1 MLPSHKI
8 TNGYMNLHYCSD
20 SIIIY
25 NKWCSTTMNDAHR
38 KSAEGEVADNILMC
52 YKASAASSPMH
63 VTAISNAMSTSSL
76 RASSPTSITPATS
89 VATHSLN
96 NPSSLQSSDTLKLA
110 AMYPSSRRSRH
121 ISQLPTSTHDLP
133 PPPPLY
139 SASDQQHDLQF
150 ELKSNFQPALV
161 SINTMHDSWNTS
173 MSSLVNSSFLSSS
186 NSSALV
192 TNPPIVNTSQRQEYS
207 TSTRTKKNIQ
217 DNIDWSTLNNYS
229 IEEREE
235 PPCPNFP
242 VPEGDDSSSSA
253 PLDDSE
259 YSHVRRRSVF
269 EIDVNF
275 DEDQEAKATSPGA
288 DGCNPAEVPPPP
300 HKKNRRS
307 SLRLGTEGRSYE
319 PTNPLLPTNDAPA
332 TPASCSS
339 NTAFDIYV
347 SNNAYPSSRVS
358 SNFDDDINLTR
369 SRNQEKLSSTS
380 RRNSLKLEDL
390 EDEQPSRPVQDKHGI
405 EDSQS
410 ELVRRKV
417 QRLLLIRHCTKCSV
431 RSIPLPLNVQT
442 VDTGYFC
449 PVTSHCAEGKALCAH
464 IKACKLD
471 DCTYKKC
478 LTTREVLGH
487 YIKCRDLE
495 CMICGPVRSRDK
507 RRRNQ
512 MKDDIEWRHA
522 NMLL

>member
-1 MLPSHKI
+1 
-8 TNGYMNLHYCSD
+8 
-20 SIIIY
+20 
-25 NKWCSTTMNDAHR
+25 
-38 KSAEGEVADNILMC
+38 
-52 YKASAASSPMH
+52 
-63 VTAISNAMSTSSL
+63 
-76 RASSPTSITPATS
+76 
-89 VATHSLN
+89 
-96 NPSSLQSSDTLKLA
+96 
-110 AMYPSSRRSRH
+110 
-121 ISQLPTSTHDLP
+121 
-133 PPPPLY
+133 
-139 SASDQQHDLQF
+139 
-150 ELKSNFQPALV
+150 
-161 SINTMHDSWNTS
+161 MHDSWNTS

-339 NTAFDIYV
+339 NTA
-347 SNNAYPSSRVS
+347 
-358 SNFDDDINLTR
+358 LTSMFR
-369 SRNQEKLSSTS
+369 IMRI
-380 RRNSLKLEDL
+380 
-390 EDEQPSRPVQDKHGI
+390 HH
-405 EDSQS
+405 
-410 ELVRRKV
+410 LV
-417 QRLLLIRHCTKCSV
+417 
-431 RSIPLPLNVQT
+431 
-442 VDTGYFC
+442 
-449 PVTSHCAEGKALCAH
+449 
-464 IKACKLD
+464 
-471 DCTYKKC
+471 
-478 LTTREVLGH
+478 
-487 YIKCRDLE
+487 
-495 CMICGPVRSRDK
+495 
-507 RRRNQ
+507 
-512 MKDDIEWRHA
+512 
-522 NMLL
+522 

>member
-1 MLPSHKI
+1 
-8 TNGYMNLHYCSD
+8 
-20 SIIIY
+20 
-25 NKWCSTTMNDAHR
+25 MNDAHT
-38 KSAEGEVADNILMC
+38 KGEVADNILMC
-52 YKASAASSPMH
+52 NKASVASSPLH
-63 VTAISNAMSTSSL
+63 VTAISNAMSTASL
-76 RASSPTSITPATS
+76 QASSPTSITPATS

-96 NPSSLQSSDTLKLA
+96 NPSSLHSSDTLKLA
-110 AMYPSSRRSRH
+110 AMHRSSRRSRN
-121 ISQLPTSTHDLP
+121 ISQLPESTHDLL

-139 SASDQQHDLQF
+139 SASDQHHDLQF
-150 ELKSNFQPALV
+150 ERKSNAQTALV

-173 MSSLVNSSFLSSS
+173 MSSLVNSSFLSSA

-192 TNPPIVNTSQRQEYS
+192 TNPPIVNTSQRQEH
-207 TSTRTKKNIQ
+207 STRTKKNLH

-235 PPCPNFP
+235 PPFPNFP
-242 VPEGDDSSSSA
+242 VPEGDDSSASA
-253 PLDDSE
+253 PLDDSD
-259 YSHVRRRSVF
+259 YSHVRRRSDF

-275 DEDQEAKATSPGA
+275 DEHQEEKASSPGA
-288 DGCNPAEVPPPP
+288 DECNPAELPPP
-300 HKKNRRS
+300 HKKNRRG
-307 SLRLGTEGRSYE
+307 SLRLGTEDSSYE

-339 NTAFDIYV
+339 DTAFDIYV
-347 SNNAYPSSRVS
+347 SNNAYTSSRVG
-358 SNFDDDINLTR
+358 SNFDVDINLTQ

-405 EDSQS
+405 EDSQR

-431 RSIPLPLNVQT
+431 RSIPLPSNVQAA
-442 VDTGYFC
+442 VTGYFC

-464 IKACKLD
+464 IKTCKLD

-478 LTTREVLGH
+478 LTTRDVLGH
-487 YIKCRDLE
+487 YRHCRDIE